1 VTPADRI
8 SSLNAAIPTKGAMTD
23 VNQPAEELG
32 LDEFSGQPSE
42 DGLSL
47 EDLEQAYL
55 AALEAGDDPYEAPSS
70 ATADEGQ
77 IAPRQPSGLPAVK
90 PQPTSPHAPPP
101 EDISGASELDAAD
114 SPDDDLAPATPVE
127 ISPRSILE
135 AMLFVGGKPL
145 SADRLAGLMRGVRSE
160 EVVAHLHDLAEHYR
174 QQGRPYTIVDGP
186 DGHRLVLSSRFS
198 RVAEKLFG
206 TTEREVRL
214 SRAAIDVLAAVAY
227 RQPIS
232 RHEIDQL
239 RGANSGAVL
248 RQLVRR
254 ELLRISRS
262 HDNPR
267 DVSYHTTDRFLGVF
281 GLASLDELPQSEDLE
296 AP

>member
-1 VTPADRI
+1 
-8 SSLNAAIPTKGAMTD
+8 
-23 VNQPAEELG
+23 
-32 LDEFSGQPSE
+32 
-42 DGLSL
+42 
-47 EDLEQAYL
+47 
-55 AALEAGDDPYEAPSS
+55 
-70 ATADEGQ
+70 
-77 IAPRQPSGLPAVK
+77 
-90 PQPTSPHAPPP
+90 
-101 EDISGASELDAAD
+101 
-114 SPDDDLAPATPVE
+114 
-127 ISPRSILE
+127 
-135 AMLFVGGKPL
+135 
-145 SADRLAGLMRGVRSE
+145 MRGVRSE

-296 AP
+296 APRGATSRSSSPKVRQATLTPTPLPLGERLSWLSKFFCWF